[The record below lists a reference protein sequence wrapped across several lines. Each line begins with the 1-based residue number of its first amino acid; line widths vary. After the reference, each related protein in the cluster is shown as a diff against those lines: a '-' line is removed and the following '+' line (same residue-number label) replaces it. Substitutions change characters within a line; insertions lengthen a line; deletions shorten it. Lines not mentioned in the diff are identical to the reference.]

1 MNEIIKTTPY
11 SVPVE
16 TMTTEQIL
24 NEINIIGDK
33 IVSVA
38 NNIATIHKEMHIM
51 DLQFEAYI
59 ASLDNDIEKRQLNAP
74 IVSKQLDSLGNMM
87 NRILDRVLQMEVNTP
102 LDMEHKMRMMEIV
115 DRYLNQ
121 IGNLTMQ
128 LLL

>member
-59 ASLDNDIEKRQLNAP
+59 ASLDNDIE
-74 IVSKQLDSLGNMM
+74 